1 MKHSSSLLAPV
12 VFGALVVACGGGV
25 ESSPV
30 PGGPA
35 TSPPVGT
42 AAPDPGP
49 QPGGPTS
56 VDHGAPSDKYPAF
69 TPDIAQLVNNGGQV
83 LAKPVITTVTWSN
96 EPAAD
101 TFEKFGDQLGA
112 SEYWKAVTAEYGV
125 GAATSGAEHHVRI
138 PTAGPASISDADLT
152 TFVQTSLSDAASGW
166 PAPTP
171 DSVYILYLPKGTSL
185 VLQGQDAC
193 KQGVGGYHES
203 VTVNGKEVAYAIVP
217 QCASSKL
224 DVTTL
229 SASHE
234 LAEAATDPYP
244 NKSPAWVGF
253 DDAHLSWELFN
264 QFQSEN
270 GDACEFYRTS
280 TLTGGTS
287 DFPFTV
293 QRQWSNA
300 SAKAGHDPC
309 VPAAAGPYYNVT
321 PLGTETITADF
332 SALGGP
338 KKVTSKG
345 YVVALGETR
354 TIPIGLYSDAP
365 MAAWTIKAIEGG
377 VSGPPSTPRLE
388 LALDVASGQNG
399 QKAYL
404 TVKALQQGK
413 TKTEL
418 VTIVSTANNVPHY
431 MPILIGTP

>member
-1 MKHSSSLLAPV
+1 MKHMSTVIAPV
-12 VFGALVVACGGGV
+12 VLGVLVAACGGGV
-25 ESSPV
+25 ETDPAPSGPSTNPPAG
-30 PGGPA
+30 PG
-35 TSPPVGT
+35 
-42 AAPDPGP
+42 APDPGAKP
-49 QPGGPTS
+49 SDPAP

-83 LAKPVITTVTWSN
+83 LSKPVITTVTWSN
-96 EPAAD
+96 ETNAD
-101 TFEKFGDQLGA
+101 TFEKFGDQLGG
-112 SEYWKAVTAEYGV
+112 SDYWKSVTSEYGV

-138 PTAGPASISDADLT
+138 PTAGPASISDADLSSL
-152 TFVQTSLSDAASGW
+152 VQTSLSDVASGW
-166 PAPTP
+166 PAPTA
-171 DSVYILYLPKGTSL
+171 DSVYILYLPKGTAL
-185 VLQGQDAC
+185 MLQGQDAC

-217 QCASSKL
+217 QCNNAKV

-244 NKSPAWVGF
+244 NKTPAWVGF
-253 DDAHLSWELFN
+253 DDDHLSWELFN

-300 SAKAGHDPC
+300 SAKGGHDPC
-309 VPAAAGPYYNVT
+309 VPAPAGPYYNVT

-338 KKVTSKG
+338 KKVSSKG
-345 YVVALGETR
+345 FVVAIGETR
-354 TIPIGLYSDAP
+354 TIPLGFYSDAP
-365 MAAWTIKAIEGG
+365 TAAWSIKAIEGG
-377 VSGPPSTPRLE
+377 VSGPPSTPRVE
-388 LALDVASGQNG
+388 LSLDTTSGQNG

-404 TVKALQQGK
+404 TVKVLQQGK